1 MGQRCTLQSC
11 EVPAEIPSHAS
22 GGFWHTPSRWLC
34 RGRHTPELR
43 SLHACYTFCAYMPC
57 CAVPVAAVVLQADS
71 TLPVDQRRNYKG
83 VVDAMVSSNWQL
95 TAALIFVAG

>member
-1 MGQRCTLQSC
+1 
-11 EVPAEIPSHAS
+11 
-22 GGFWHTPSRWLC
+22 
-34 RGRHTPELR
+34 
-43 SLHACYTFCAYMPC
+43 MPC

-95 TAALIFVAG
+95 TAALIFSSWLSRV